1 MKVFIF
7 LFIIVLVFINKSFA
21 DAKYSELIELN
32 KSNDPKK
39 IIQLIDKLTLG
50 FDIETSF
57 IKDCA
62 SHLKIFKEKSNDK
75 CKKVYDR
82 GDSMMRLIEILGSK
96 KFENNIISLATK
108 IDNKSIDFI
117 SKIDLEEKL
126 ELLLKKNNEF
136 NDATSTV
143 TFLMKN
149 L

>member
-7 LFIIVLVFINKSFA
+7 LFLIISLFISKSFA

>member
-7 LFIIVLVFINKSFA
+7 LFLIISLFISKSFA

-62 SHLKIFKEKSNDK
+62 SHLRIFKEKSNDK